1 MITVRLSGIILAAT
15 AAANLFGVAAFA
27 QVQQQAGVSA
37 LKGHNSNAPVDVTA
51 DRIEVQDRA
60 DRAIFVGNVHATQA
74 ELTLETQRLTVA
86 YSNKPAA
93 PSVKPGAP
101 PAPGPSPSPSPAG
114 SGVQIHRLDAA
125 GGVVVHSPSETAK
138 GDFGIYD
145 LDRKLITVIG
155 NVQLTQGQNVVNGQR
170 LVINL
175 DSGRAV
181 VDGGPPG
188 VNSSGGR
195 VSGHFT
201 VPQKTNTTPSNAS
214 PGSPPRNSPGR

>member
-1 MITVRLSGIILAAT
+1 MMRVRSIGIIFALGLA
-15 AAANLFGVAAFA
+15 VAASAGIA
-27 QVQQQAGVSA
+27 QVQQQQGVSA

-60 DRAIFVGNVHATQA
+60 DRALFVGNVHATQA

-86 YSNKPAA
+86 YSNAA
-93 PSVKPGAP
+93 G
-101 PAPGPSPSPSPAG
+101 GG
-114 SGVQIHRLDAA
+114 SGGVQIRRLDAA
-125 GGVVVHSPSETAK
+125 GGVVVRSPSETAS

-155 NVQLTQGQNVVNGQR
+155 NVRLLQGQNSVSGQR

-175 DSGRAV
+175 DTGRAV
-181 VDGGPPG
+181 IDGGPPG

-195 VSGHFT
+195 VTGHFT
-201 VPQKTNTTPSNAS
+201 VPQRSRS
-214 PGSPPRNSPGR
+214 